1 MKLFFKDCSL
11 VVVILTI
18 LFFTFITSG
27 EYQIAILFMVW
38 LSYLI
43 RQRKWVIYRIQ
54 GMKYLLIYMILGIA
68 GGLIYSNPPYY
79 LIRDLYYTLFAII
92 AIYLGYIL
100 YKFNHNISIVKTY
113 VVCAVSISFIQ
124 IVRILVNYTA
134 LISLDINK
142 WRASIGDT
150 KYIIA
155 IAIALLIMKKF
166 YGQEYIVG
174 RKLDS
179 WLLVILFIPFILSFS
194 RTFFLTLF
202 ISILVFFILSPK
214 KNRKSKIAVKRAM
227 YGIFI
232 FFSAIILMYNILPH
246 SLVTNFMDKFM
257 NSFQELNT
265 KLDWENSIIVTQN
278 WRGYERYSAN
288 KLFDNAGVFNKLFG
302 FGFGKLIPL
311 KYSDLVGVPISD
323 GGITVLH
330 SGYHTVLIKGG
341 ITGLLCYILFLLTN
355 IKISLKKIKDNK
367 HDFIHLEE
375 NVVILSFC
383 IAMIFMTNV
392 VTGIF
397 IPTSFTIDMIIFGM
411 VLAKNNHINKINNE

>member
-1 MKLFFKDCSL
+1 
-11 VVVILTI
+11 
-18 LFFTFITSG
+18 
-27 EYQIAILFMVW
+27 
-38 LSYLI
+38 
-43 RQRKWVIYRIQ
+43 
-54 GMKYLLIYMILGIA
+54 
-68 GGLIYSNPPYY
+68 
-79 LIRDLYYTLFAII
+79 
-92 AIYLGYIL
+92 
-100 YKFNHNISIVKTY
+100 
-113 VVCAVSISFIQ
+113 
-124 IVRILVNYTA
+124 
-134 LISLDINK
+134 
-142 WRASIGDT
+142 
-150 KYIIA
+150 
-155 IAIALLIMKKF
+155 
-166 YGQEYIVG
+166 
-174 RKLDS
+174 
-179 WLLVILFIPFILSFS
+179 
-194 RTFFLTLF
+194 
-202 ISILVFFILSPK
+202 LSPK

-411 VLAKNNHINKINNE
+411 VLAKNNHINKINNK